1 MIDTYFGAFIQ
12 KNRKAQGLSQEDL
25 CEGICDA
32 TTLSRI
38 ENGERIPSR
47 VRAISLLQRLGL
59 SADRYY
65 MLLNR
70 YDAEVDALQSAI
82 IRCSIKYERVLDE
95 DKAAV
100 RECAMRHLGQLEDIV
115 KKKDR
120 YTQQFILRSKA
131 LLGKND
137 GSNYSPEEQLALL
150 TKAIRLTLPNFDLD
164 RIDKFRYSLEEI
176 KIISQIATTYGKAG
190 QLKKSVR
197 ILEKLYEY
205 VTTYN
210 QNMQESAGQI
220 PLVAYN
226 YALKLSISKRFED
239 AVEVAEAGYLA
250 CVDCCTHP
258 LLPGFLHI
266 LAECYH
272 FQGEDGKSADF
283 YLHAYH
289 LHKVFKNEKDL
300 RILVEEAHRYLGLT
314 LNI

>member
-12 KNRKAQGLSQEDL
+12 KNRRAQGLSQEDL

-137 GSNYSPEEQLALL
+137 GSNYSPEEQLSLL

-164 RIDKFRYSLEEI
+164 RIDKFRYNLEEI
-176 KIISQIATTYGKAG
+176 KIISQIATAYGKAG

-226 YALKLSISKRFED
+226 YALKLSISKRYED
-239 AVEVAEAGYLA
+239 ATEIAETGYQTCIDGCA
-250 CVDCCTHP
+250 YQ

-272 FQGEDGKSADF
+272 FLGEDGKSEDF
-283 YLHAYH
+283 YIQAYY
-289 LHKVFKNEKDL
+289 LHKMLKNELDL
-300 RILVEEAHRYLGLT
+300 RALVQEAHRYLGLT
-314 LNI
+314 LDI

>member
-12 KNRKAQGLSQEDL
+12 KNRRAQGLSQEDL

-100 RECAMRHLGQLEDIV
+100 KERAMRHLDQLEDIV

-131 LLGKND
+131 LLGKDD
-137 GSNYSPEEQLALL
+137 GNNYTPEEQLSLL
-150 TKAIRLTLPNFDLD
+150 TKAIRLTLPKFDLD
-164 RIDKFRYSLEEI
+164 KIDKFRYDLEEI

-190 QLKKSVR
+190 QLKKSVK

-205 VTTYN
+205 VTTHN

-226 YALKLSISKRFED
+226 YALKLDSSKRFED
-239 AVEVAEAGYLA
+239 AVEVAESGYQA
-250 CVDCCTHP
+250 CVDFCSYQ

-266 LAECYH
+266 MAECHH
-272 FQGEDGKSADF
+272 FLGEDDKSKQLYIKAYCF
-283 YLHAYH
+283 YQILG
-289 LHKVFKNEKDL
+289 NERDL
-300 RILVEEAHRYLGLT
+300 IALRDEAEKYLGLT
-314 LNI
+314 LAV

>member
-1 MIDTYFGAFIQ
+1 MIDTYFGEFIQ
-12 KNRKAQGLSQEDL
+12 KNRRAQGLSQEGL

-82 IRCSIKYERVLDE
+82 IRYNIKYERVLDE

-120 YTQQFILRSKA
+120 YTQQFILRTKA

-137 GSNYSPEEQLALL
+137 GTGYAPEERLELL
-150 TKAIRLTLPNFDLD
+150 MDAIHLTLPNFDLD
-164 RIDKFRYSLEEI
+164 RIDKFRYNLEEI
-176 KIISQIATTYGKAG
+176 KIISQIATTYEKAG
-190 QLKKSVR
+190 QLKKSVE
-197 ILEKLYEY
+197 ILEKL
-205 VTTYN
+205 
-210 QNMQESAGQI
+210 
-220 PLVAYN
+220 
-226 YALKLSISKRFED
+226 
-239 AVEVAEAGYLA
+239 
-250 CVDCCTHP
+250 
-258 LLPGFLHI
+258 
-266 LAECYH
+266 
-272 FQGEDGKSADF
+272 
-283 YLHAYH
+283 
-289 LHKVFKNEKDL
+289 
-300 RILVEEAHRYLGLT
+300 
-314 LNI
+314 